1 MNTSTSS
8 EFEIHQDGSILT
20 ISLNAI
26 DRGNSLTGSAAS
38 ALADILDEVSL
49 GNNTTR
55 AVLLRSNGKHFC
67 TGAALGGPHGG
78 DKPVIGHMVRN
89 LAKNH
94 HRLIESLFHCRVPTV
109 AAIQGRAMG
118 FGCHLA
124 LATDFTICSSLAI
137 FNEPFSQRGFSVDS
151 GGSWLLP
158 RLIGISRAKQMIYLS
173 EDIDALRASEW
184 GLVTKLVSPTELE
197 ATALEL
203 VQKLANSATQAIA
216 ASKRLLNAG
225 ALSDLT
231 GALHDESMAV
241 ELTIRS
247 NDFKEGMTA
256 FAKKRPPQFTG
267 T

>member
-1 MNTSTSS
+1 
-8 EFEIHQDGSILT
+8 
-20 ISLNAI
+20 
-26 DRGNSLTGSAAS
+26 
-38 ALADILDEVSL
+38 
-49 GNNTTR
+49 
-55 AVLLRSNGKHFC
+55 
-67 TGAALGGPHGG
+67 
-78 DKPVIGHMVRN
+78 
-89 LAKNH
+89 
-94 HRLIESLFHCRVPTV
+94 
-109 AAIQGRAMG
+109 
-118 FGCHLA
+118 
-124 LATDFTICSSLAI
+124 
-137 FNEPFSQRGFSVDS
+137 
-151 GGSWLLP
+151 
-158 RLIGISRAKQMIYLS
+158 MIYLS